1 MTDIKDVAWDYVVVG
16 AGSAGCVVAER
27 LSADARR
34 KVLLLEAGGSDRSIY
49 VQMPAATYVG
59 AIGNPRFDWMYPTLP
74 DPTRR
79 NRIDIWPRGKVLGG
93 TSSINGMLYIRG
105 HPMDYDGWEALGN
118 AGWGWA
124 DVLPLFKRQERF
136 PGGESEFHGG
146 AGRLSVEPLR
156 DPHPLAAHFIE
167 SARALG
173 IATNPDLNGPS
184 QEGVGYVQATQDGGW
199 RCSSYR
205 AFVAP
210 VRARPNLKV
219 VTDAQVVRIG
229 LEDGRAK
236 SASFLRSGHE
246 QVVRV
251 SGEIVLSAGAIASP
265 QILLRSGVGPAEEI
279 KSVGVLP
286 LIDRPGVGLN
296 LHDHPGLGITYA
308 VDLPTFNDQL
318 RFTSRVF
325 HITNWLL
332 FGRGPA
338 ATPDAHVVGFVR
350 SAPQVDR
357 PDIQMH
363 FTPAGYR
370 ISGKGELLLNR
381 SSVTAIASVCR
392 PKSRGRLTLAS
403 PDPRTP
409 PSIQPNLFGEPE
421 DLDLLVQGVKRV
433 RAIFRAQPLA
443 GHVVEEL
450 QPGGNIESD
459 AAISDHLLDT
469 AATIFHPCGTCRMG
483 VDARSVVDPQLRV
496 RGVAGLR
503 VADASIM
510 PQITSGNL
518 NAPCMMIGEKA
529 GDLILGSQLGS

>member
-1 MTDIKDVAWDYVVVG
+1 MTEITDVAWDYVVVG
-16 AGSAGCVVAER
+16 AGSAGCVLVER
-27 LSADARR
+27 LSADARSR
-34 KVLLLEAGGSDRSIY
+34 VLLLEAGGSDRSIY
-49 VQMPAATYVG
+49 VQMPAATYIG

-93 TSSINGMLYIRG
+93 TSSINGTLYIRG

-118 AGWGWA
+118 AGWGWS

-136 PGGESEFHGG
+136 QGSESEFHGG
-146 AGRLSVEPLR
+146 AGRLNVEPLR
-156 DPHPLAAHFIE
+156 DPHPLAAQFID

-173 IATNPDLNGPS
+173 IATNPDLNGA
-184 QEGVGYVQATQDGGW
+184 QHEGVGYVQATQDGGW
-199 RCSSYR
+199 RRSSYR

-210 VRARPNLKV
+210 VRSRPNLKV
-219 VTDAQVVRIG
+219 VIDAQVLRIG
-229 LEDGRAK
+229 LEGGRAK
-236 SASFLRSGHE
+236 SVFFLHSGRE
-246 QVVRV
+246 QMARV

-265 QILLRSGVGPAEEI
+265 QILLRSGIGPAEEI
-279 KSVGVLP
+279 KSVGILP
-286 LIDRPGVGLN
+286 LIDLPGVGSN
-296 LHDHPGLGITYA
+296 LHDHPGLGMTYA
-308 VDLPTFNDQL
+308 VNLPTFNDQL
-318 RFTSRVF
+318 RLTSRVF
-325 HITNWLL
+325 HTANWLL

-357 PDIQMH
+357 PDLQIH

-370 ISGKGELLLNR
+370 ISGEGELLLNQ
-381 SSVTAIASVCR
+381 SSVTAIVSVCR

-403 PDPRTP
+403 PDPRAP
-409 PSIQPNLFGEPE
+409 PAIQPNLFGEPD
-421 DLDLLVQGVKRV
+421 DLNLLVQGVKRV
-433 RAIFRAQPLA
+433 RAIFLAQPLA

-450 QPGGNIESD
+450 HPGSKADSD
-459 AAISDHLLDT
+459 SAIRDHLLDT
-469 AATIFHPCGTCRMG
+469 AGTIFHPCGTCGMG
-483 VDARSVVDPQLRV
+483 ADATAVVDPQLRV
-496 RGVAGLR
+496 RGIVGLR

-529 GDLILGSQLGS
+529 GDLILGSQLSS